1 MKRFILNLIL
11 VLIVP
16 ISAYSQ
22 TITRVKIG
30 PLAGLSESKLESTS
44 GTIPT
49 YSYGLF
55 MVMDRVGL
63 EIKKVKPFNY
73 QFPKLMSDNFYTD
86 FDGTTYTL
94 NYNLYTGSS
103 VSFAWGGGIY
113 VEDYQYVQIPTSA
126 TKGRQIS
133 YFGTFDMMFD
143 LTRRSGFSLGGELG
157 YQYKSVNLGLY
168 INL

>member
-30 PLAGLSESKLESTS
+30 PLAGLSESQLEGTS

-55 MVMDRVGL
+55 MVMDRIGL
-63 EIKKVKPFNY
+63 EVKKVKPFNY
-73 QFPKLMSDNFYTD
+73 QFPKLVSDNFYTD

-113 VEDYQYVQIPTSA
+113 VEDYEYVQVPVIP

-143 LTRRSGFSLGGELG
+143 LSRRSGFSLGGELG
-157 YQYKSVNLGLY
+157 YQYKSVNLGVY

>member
-1 MKRFILNLIL
+1 
-11 VLIVP
+11 
-16 ISAYSQ
+16 
-22 TITRVKIG
+22 
-30 PLAGLSESKLESTS
+30 
-44 GTIPT
+44 
-49 YSYGLF
+49 
-55 MVMDRVGL
+55 MVMDRIGL
-63 EIKKVKPFNY
+63 EVKKVKPISY
-73 QFPKLMSDNFYTD
+73 KFPKLITDNFYSD

-113 VEDYQYVQIPTSA
+113 VEDYEYVQIPLNL

-133 YFGTFDMMFD
+133 YFGSLDMMFD
-143 LTRRSGFSLGGELG
+143 LSRRTGFSLGGELG